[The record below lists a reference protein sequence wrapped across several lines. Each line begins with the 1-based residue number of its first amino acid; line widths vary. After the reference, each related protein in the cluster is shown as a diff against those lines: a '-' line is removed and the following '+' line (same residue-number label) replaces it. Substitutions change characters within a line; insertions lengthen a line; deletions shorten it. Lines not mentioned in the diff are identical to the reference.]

1 MPIEFM
7 TADQRLAEDHDKTTM
22 AIFGRAK
29 VGKTTLLTTLPESDT
44 LAIDMEAGFKSVLS
58 WRGPSAK
65 IATWEDIVDLACL
78 IGGIDANARYTPGDV
93 RPPYFVRDHFA
104 YASKK
109 YEGFNVNQFKTF
121 FFDSVTD
128 LTRICAV
135 WARAQPEAWSY
146 KRKMPDTLGM
156 YGLIG
161 RECVRLLKHVQ
172 HAPGKNV
179 IFVGGLQQDEDG
191 SFKIQSEGSK
201 TSNELPFIVD
211 EIITLSDFDFP
222 DGPNAPIHN
231 FGKGQYRAFCCIQP
245 NPWGLPA
252 GDRSGKLNIV
262 EEPHL
267 GKLLDKINRR

>member
-29 VGKTTLLTTLPESDT
+29 VGKTTLLTTLPEGDT
-44 LAIDMEAGFKSVLS
+44 LAVDMEAGFKSVLG
-58 WRGPSAK
+58 WRGRSAK
-65 IATWEDIVDLACL
+65 IA
-78 IGGIDANARYTPGDV
+78 
-93 RPPYFVRDHFA
+93 
-104 YASKK
+104 
-109 YEGFNVNQFKTF
+109 
-121 FFDSVTD
+121 
-128 LTRICAV
+128 
-135 WARAQPEAWSY
+135 
-146 KRKMPDTLGM
+146 
-156 YGLIG
+156 
-161 RECVRLLKHVQ
+161 
-172 HAPGKNV
+172 
-179 IFVGGLQQDEDG
+179 QDEDG